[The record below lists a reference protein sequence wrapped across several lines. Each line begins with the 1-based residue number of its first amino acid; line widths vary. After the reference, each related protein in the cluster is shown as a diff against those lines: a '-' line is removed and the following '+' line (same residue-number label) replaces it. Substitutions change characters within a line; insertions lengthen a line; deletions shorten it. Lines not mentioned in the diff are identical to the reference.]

1 MSAPVSP
8 ISTDRSGSPLKQ
20 KELCPAEAISIVSA
34 PVSSVSTAG
43 MESPAKKKEPQ
54 PVDINRH
61 SRKISGKG
69 VRRSISPGS
78 ASVLRRT
85 PRLQKVLFLFLRK
98 ISAYIYICVC
108 VCSLV
113 FFAAEIR
120 IYWMDSG
127 LSKNF
132 ILNF

>member
-8 ISTDRSGSPLKQ
+8 ISTDRSRSPVKQ
-20 KELCPAEAISIVSA
+20 KELCPAEAISISA
-34 PVSSVSTAG
+34 TVSSVSTEG

-69 VRRSISPGS
+69 GRRSISPGS

-85 PRLQKVLFLFLRK
+85 PRLQKVLFLF
-98 ISAYIYICVC
+98 
-108 VCSLV
+108 
-113 FFAAEIR
+113 
-120 IYWMDSG
+120 
-127 LSKNF
+127 
-132 ILNF
+132 